1 MGRPLRIYL
10 LRKSLS
16 RRIKP
21 IGLVSTDTIGND
33 VGFLGDYQTVP
44 FGRRR

>member
-16 RRIKP
+16 RRRAIESVEDLWE
-21 IGLVSTDTIGND
+21 G
-33 VGFLGDYQTVP
+33 TVHYA
-44 FGRRR
+44 